1 MEEVIVL
8 IVLFSIAFLVVGGTL
23 VMALKEHMKTTKG
36 VINHNDR
43 LTKFVYKIPMK
54 KEEIIEA
61 LRSAKDTSELRCE
74 VDPAVSQLVFDG
86 VNGRRRRNY
95 AYAIREEKGFCYF
108 YIKEL
113 YTPFQGHVEYKINSF
128 MIANLQ
134 AELIPYSED
143 TFELD

>member
-54 KEEIIEA
+54 REEIIEA
-61 LRSAKDTSELRCE
+61 LRSAEDSSEIRCE
-74 VDPAVSQLVFDG
+74 VDPSLSQLTFDS
-86 VNGRRRRNY
+86 VNGRRKYVY
-95 AYAIREEKGFCYF
+95 AVREEKDYSYF

-128 MIANLQ
+128 MIANLG

>member
-8 IVLFSIAFLVVGGTL
+8 IVLFSIAFLVVGGTF

-86 VNGRRRRNY
+86 VNGRRNY
-95 AYAIREEKGFCYF
+95 AYAIREEKSFCYF

-113 YTPFQGHVEYKINSF
+113 YIPFQGHVEYKINSF
-128 MIANLQ
+128 MIANLG
-134 AELIPYSED
+134 AELVPFNED
-143 TFELD
+143 DFELN

>member
-8 IVLFSIAFLVVGGTL
+8 IVLFSIAFLVVGGTF

-43 LTKFVYKIPMK
+43 LTKFDYKIPMK
-54 KEEIIEA
+54 RVEIIEA
-61 LRSAKDTSELRCE
+61 LRSAEDSSEIRCE
-74 VDPAVSQLVFDG
+74 VDPSLSQLTFDS
-86 VNGRRRRNY
+86 VNGRRKYVY
-95 AYAIREEKGFCYF
+95 AVREEKDYSYF

-128 MIANLQ
+128 MIANLG

-143 TFELD
+143 AFELD

>member
-1 MEEVIVL
+1 MEEAIVL
-8 IVLFSIAFLVVGGTL
+8 IVMIVMGILIAGGTSII
-23 VMALKEHMKTTKG
+23 AIKEHMSTTKEI
-36 VINHNDR
+36 VNHNDR

-54 KEEIIEA
+54 REEIIEA

-74 VDPAVSQLVFDG
+74 VDPSLSQLTFDS
-86 VNGRRRRNY
+86 VNGRRKY
-95 AYAIREEKGFCYF
+95 AYAVREEKDYSYF

-128 MIANLQ
+128 MIANLG

-143 TFELD
+143 AFELD